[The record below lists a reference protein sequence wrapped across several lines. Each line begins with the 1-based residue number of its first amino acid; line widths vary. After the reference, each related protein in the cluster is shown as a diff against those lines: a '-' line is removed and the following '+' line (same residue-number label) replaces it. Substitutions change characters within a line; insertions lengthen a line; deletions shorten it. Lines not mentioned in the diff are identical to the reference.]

1 VARFTGKRAII
12 TGGASGIGAATAQL
26 LALEGARV
34 VIGDIAPGQMQETVM
49 AIQAEGG
56 SADSVYANVGD
67 RRGVRDL
74 LDHGALTLGGL
85 DIIVNVAGVQRAAP
99 VAETREEDWE
109 QQFDVNARAVYLTAR
124 HGVPYLRRAGAG
136 VIVNVASVSAF
147 RAFPGL
153 GVYAASKAAVITLSR
168 VMAVELA
175 PDNIRVV
182 CVAPG
187 WTDTAFNNP
196 VIGHR
201 GGREQHE
208 KLIAA
213 EVPLGRQAAPA
224 EIASVIAFA
233 ASDDASYLTGQVL
246 TVDGGMTC

>member
-99 VAETREEDWE
+99 VAETSEEDWE

-124 HGVPYLRRAGAG
+124 HGVPYLRRAGGG